1 MNYCP
6 WIFTTHNGYVF
17 LPKVNTMGSGGR
29 TSLVGKRLVVT
40 MVVERNKA
48 AARMQYSETG
58 EEKMV
63 KTKTNATTSSEKEE
77 KDLIIGCSEGLLL
90 PVFW

>member
-1 MNYCP
+1 MNDCP
-6 WIFTTHNGYVF
+6 WIFTTHTGYAF
-17 LPKVNTMGSGGR
+17 LPKVNTLGSGGR
-29 TSLVGKRLVVT
+29 TSLVGKRLVIT

-58 EEKMV
+58 EEGLM
-63 KTKTNATTSSEKEE
+63 KTKTNATTFSEKEE
-77 KDLIIGCSEGLLL
+77 KDVIIGCSERLLL

>member
-40 MVVERNKA
+40 KVERNKA
-48 AARMQYSETG
+48 AARMQYSKTAG